1 MTKRACLVQGA
12 SRGLGLA
19 LCEALVQDPDV
30 DLVIATSRHPEQSA
44 GLDALEA
51 RFAAR
56 LQRVPLDVTEP
67 DSIEAA
73 AEQVSGLTDRLHLLI
88 NVAGLLHETSGL
100 GPERRLKEVSQ
111 DNLRRIFDV
120 NAFGPILVA
129 RAFEP
134 LIIHSEP
141 AVLANISARVGS
153 IEDNRLGGWYAY
165 RASKAA
171 QNQLT
176 KTLAIEL
183 GRRAKTLSVI
193 ALHPGTVETD
203 LSAPFRRNVRPEK
216 LFSAQRSAQDLLT
229 VIRALKPSDSGCFFA
244 YDGSKIPW

>member
-1 MTKRACLVQGA
+1 M
-12 SRGLGLA
+12 S
-19 LCEALVQDPDV
+19 EALLRDPEV
-30 DLVIATSRHPEQSA
+30 GLVITTSRRPEHSA
-44 GLDALEA
+44 GLDDLEA
-51 RFAAR
+51 RFPGR
-56 LQRVPLDVTEP
+56 LRRLALDVTQP
-67 DSIEAA
+67 QSIETA
-73 AEQVSGLTDRLHLLI
+73 AEQVMGLTDRLHLLI
-88 NVAGLLHETSGL
+88 NVSGLLHEASGL
-100 GPERRLKEVSQ
+100 GPERRLSAVSQ
-111 DNLRRIFDV
+111 DNLRRVFDV

-134 LIIHSEP
+134 LICHSEP
-141 AVLANISARVGS
+141 AVLANLSARVGS

-183 GRRAKTLSVI
+183 GRRAKKLTVV
-193 ALHPGTVETD
+193 ALHPGTVETE

-229 VIRALKPSDSGCFFA
+229 VIRGLKPADSGRFFA
-244 YDGSKIPW
+244 YDGSVIPW